1 MGWADS
7 AFIQEHLRMEAL
19 NPIAIA
25 ITNLGNTGIVWIVLS
40 IVLLFPKKTRR
51 AGLLSLL
58 ALLGSLCVTNFLLKN
73 YVARV
78 RPYEVVAGL
87 QCLIA
92 AQPDWSFPSGHASA
106 SFASAVVI
114 L

>member
-1 MGWADS
+1 MITLDTVIQQLHIWDGQILL
-7 AFIQEHLRMEAL
+7 FIQEHLRMEAL
-19 NPIAIA
+19 NPIVIA
-25 ITNLGNTGIVWIVLS
+25 ITNLGNMGIVWIVLS

-78 RPYEVVAGL
+78 RPY
-87 QCLIA
+87 
-92 AQPDWSFPSGHASA
+92 
-106 SFASAVVI
+106 
-114 L
+114 